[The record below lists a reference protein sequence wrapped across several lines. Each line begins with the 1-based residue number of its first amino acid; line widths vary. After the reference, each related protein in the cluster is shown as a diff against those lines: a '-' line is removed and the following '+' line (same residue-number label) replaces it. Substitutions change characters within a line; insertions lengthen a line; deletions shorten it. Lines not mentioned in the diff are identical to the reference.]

1 MHSKMH
7 WDASGES
14 ANQSAAWGEGRRE
27 GWVGFSTVQHCQTK
41 MEIQYDMYKRR
52 VQ

>member
-1 MHSKMH
+1 MHPKMD
-7 WDASGES
+7 WEVSGES
-14 ANQSAAWGEGRRE
+14 AKWREARGEGRGE
-27 GWVGFSTVQHCQTK
+27 GWVGFSMVQHCQTK